1 MKKYINQSEAWGDV
15 VEVTPADYYR
25 QADAFGQHV
34 RVEVDE
40 YGINVDGERVAT
52 VVETPDTLATVDR
65 LAERANMSIDL
76 RGGPLTRRDGM
87 WEIYAG
93 EPGGRSECI
102 SREPTE
108 QGSIAAACDY
118 LRKLIAEYRAAFLR
132 DALLDRASGDD
143 ERVAYEKEGIPKGG
157 ALNAILARF
166 DAEWS
171 GAGDGDAADAADEKR
186 DGILDRYADE
196 IAALAG
202 EVQ

>member
-132 DALLDRASGDD
+132 DALLDRASGAD

-171 GAGDGDAADAADEKR
+171 GAGDGDAADEKR